1 MRKLLLFALS
11 LVGLFDSLYLWWV
24 YTSPTHPMVCLGTG
38 CDVVRA
44 SSYANFAGHP
54 LPSYGTGMYAAL
66 AALILAEVLVSGNVE
81 RGLRFAVAG
90 LAGAGFLFSLYL
102 TAIEA
107 VVLHAWCA
115 WCVVSALTVTLILS
129 LAILDLVRP
138 A

>member
-54 LPSYGTGMYAAL
+54 LPSYGAAMYAAL
-66 AALILAEVLVSGNVE
+66 AVLILAEVLVSGD
-81 RGLRFAVAG
+81 GGSSGSWFSLFAV
-90 LAGAGFLFSLYL
+90 SDS
-102 TAIEA
+102 
-107 VVLHAWCA
+107 HR
-115 WCVVSALTVTLILS
+115 SS
-129 LAILDLVRP
+129 RPPRLVRLVCGLSP
-138 A
+138 DRHFDFESGHSGAC